1 MVISAPS
8 AWVAFVVLA
17 LPAAASDEADAL
29 LDFAAD
35 LVPADLDFVLEP
47 DFAAEPD
54 FVIELEGARAL
65 PPDFADALVFAALDL
80 AGAPFV
86 LDALFG
92 EAARLLALP
101 AVALEGA
108 AERVV
113 FVADFGPLLDDFVE
127 DDFADAEPAALRLDD
142 CPLAE
147 DFEPVPPFELD
158 AEALADFDF
167 AAGFAEDF
175 GDVFAADLVA
185 VALDFAAAERAD
197 ADDFAG
203 DDLAGEDFAADDFR
217 EAPDPLASA
226 ARCDLALPDFAP
238 PDFAVVDFDD
248 VAFSDDDFA
257 DDDFADV
264 DFAPPVFDAAELFD
278 LAPPDFDAPDVDAL
292 PREDEPDVPPLD
304 LAVAVPFDFADSADP
319 PLSEASVA
327 SASTKRLN
335 RLTFPALV
343 FSWHKNEVPLASKT
357 SKNSSHD
364 TCSRLSSGSW
374 KSRRSTPPAFL
385 PRALPRVGSTIA
397 GRPPLASAQ
406 ARIASWSRV
415 ATAS

>member
-8 AWVAFVVLA
+8 ASVAFVVLA

-108 AERVV
+108 AERDV
-113 FVADFGPLLDDFVE
+113 FVAGFGPPLDDFVE
-127 DDFADAEPAALRLDD
+127 EDFADAEPAALRLDD

-158 AEALADFDF
+158 AEAFADFDF

-175 GDVFAADLVA
+175 GDVFAASLVA
-185 VALDFAAAERAD
+185 VVLDFAAAERED

-203 DDLAGEDFAADDFR
+203 DLFAGDVFAADDLR
-217 EAPDPLASA
+217 APEDPLESA
-226 ARCDLALPDFAP
+226 VLCDLALALAPPDFAP
-238 PDFAVVDFDD
+238 PDFE
-248 VAFSDDDFA
+248 DDDFA
-257 DDDFADV
+257 EADFADV

-292 PREDEPDVPPLD
+292 PREDEPEVPPLD